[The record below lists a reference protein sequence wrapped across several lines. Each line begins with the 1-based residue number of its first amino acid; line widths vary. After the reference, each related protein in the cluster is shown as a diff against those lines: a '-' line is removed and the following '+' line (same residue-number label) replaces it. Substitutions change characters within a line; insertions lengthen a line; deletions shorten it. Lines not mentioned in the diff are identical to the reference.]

1 MNKSIFMGH
10 LVRDPEIRYTD
21 TEKGELM
28 IANFRIGVKR
38 KFVRKDGVDS
48 DFFSVTAFGRLA
60 EFVEKYFLQ
69 GSKVIVTGRMENDN
83 YENTHGEKVYGMRL
97 IAEDIDF
104 AESKKAME
112 ARMKA
117 DEDDRREQS
126 SGRNPERSS
135 SGRTGSSSR
144 ERDTAKG
151 RNSGSSRRPAR
162 EEDYEDEREED
173 RNSGR
178 RGSGRSSGSRST
190 GGRSSGS
197 RSSGSS
203 RSAGRSRSVDDEYLD
218 ASDEDLDFD

>member
-83 YENTHGEKVYGMRL
+83 YENTHGEKVSFGELFGGIFVSLFGGKFGFRL
-97 IAEDIDF
+97 CDGI
-104 AESKKAME
+104 K
-112 ARMKA
+112 
-117 DEDDRREQS
+117 
-126 SGRNPERSS
+126 
-135 SGRTGSSSR
+135 
-144 ERDTAKG
+144 
-151 RNSGSSRRPAR
+151 
-162 EEDYEDEREED
+162 
-173 RNSGR
+173 
-178 RGSGRSSGSRST
+178 
-190 GGRSSGS
+190 
-197 RSSGSS
+197 
-203 RSAGRSRSVDDEYLD
+203 
-218 ASDEDLDFD
+218 

>member
-21 TEKGELM
+21 TEKGELA
-28 IANFRIGVKR
+28 IANFRIAVDR
-38 KFVRKDGVDS
+38 KFVRKDGVDA

-60 EFVEKYFLQ
+60 EFAEKYLLQ
-69 GSKVIVTGRMENDN
+69 GIKVVVTGRMENDN
-83 YENTHGEKVYGMRL
+83 YENGDGEKVYGMRL
-97 IAEDIDF
+97 MAEDIEF

-117 DEDDRREQS
+117 EEDDRRERS

-151 RNSGSSRRPAR
+151 RSSGSSRRPAR
-162 EEDYEDEREED
+162 EEDYEDDRETD
-173 RNSGR
+173 RD
-178 RGSGRSSGSRST
+178 SGSRSSS
-190 GGRSSGS
+190 GRSTGS
-197 RSSGSS
+197 RCSGSS
-203 RSAGRSRSVDDEYLD
+203 RSAGRSRSVDEEYMAAPDDE
-218 ASDEDLDFD
+218 ADFD